1 MKTNAQNIELFK
13 NLSEYDL
20 GGEYFDFHN
29 EFNCIKITFENNLL
43 TLFFEKIEDRLLILM
58 KFDNVVLEKVE
69 FDHFS
74 EMQNLTIDTLY
85 RGRFEKEGK
94 LFEFSNTGKSYFYLE
109 FYKGGKMEF
118 WCDDILV
125 D

>member
-29 EFNCIKITFENNLL
+29 EFNCIKITFENNFL
-43 TLFFEKIEDRLLILM
+43 TLFFEKKDDRLLILM

-74 EMQNLTIDTLY
+74 EMQDLTIDSLY
-85 RGRFEKEGK
+85 RGRFE
-94 LFEFSNTGKSYFYLE
+94 N
-109 FYKGGKMEF
+109 
-118 WCDDILV
+118 
-125 D
+125 